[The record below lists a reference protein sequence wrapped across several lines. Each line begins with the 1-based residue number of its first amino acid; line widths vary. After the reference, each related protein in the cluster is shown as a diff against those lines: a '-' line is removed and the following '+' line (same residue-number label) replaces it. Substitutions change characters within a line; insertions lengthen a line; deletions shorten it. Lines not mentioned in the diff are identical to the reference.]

1 GVGTRFPRSG
11 KKGESKKSPG
21 QQCRCAAE
29 NAERREDAELE
40 FKPKIEGNNAEAECQ
55 HRHERAEHGEHDG
68 DGGFPRQALDTSM
81 PTGRSSVATINGALS
96 SPRRRCFYLATLN
109 EKTESAGSPCVNILI
124 LLVTGYGS
132 PPFPFDRNT
141 LGSNGS

>member
-1 GVGTRFPRSG
+1 V
-11 KKGESKKSPG
+11 KKEH
-21 QQCRCAAE
+21 
-29 NAERREDAELE
+29 REDAELE
-40 FKPKIEGNNAEAECQ
+40 FKPKIEGNNAEGECQ

-141 LGSNGS
+141 LGSNGSFFAVHGGLGTFRRQLDPNPGSVEASRI